1 MKYYSTQRPVVPGG
15 YPKPQDNPI
24 KMICNFDSREH
35 CPEIGRRA
43 WGYIEYERSLPV
55 ELAEEYELIPENC
68 PPSQAGTLNRE
79 DYYKLLHERHART
92 NWNDLEQVKAYNEY
106 ASQLRKQ
113 LEWED

>member
-24 KMICNFDSREH
+24 KMIYNFDSREH

-68 PPSQAGTLNRE
+68 PPSQVGTLNRE
-79 DYYKLLHERHART
+79 DYYKLLHERHAKT

-106 ASQLRKQ
+106 ARQLRKQ